1 MDKFLLVVAGPSG
14 CGKTA
19 VTHLLARK
27 DSRFTFLRSAT
38 TRRPRGDGNDGEYL
52 YLTKEAFESLR
63 EQGGFVESTEYNGE
77 LYGTPL
83 AEVERASSE
92 GKIPLLVLD
101 INGARSLR
109 SRSDLCAFTVYIY
122 SDLNAIEERLYS
134 RYLGDSPSPQGLAAF
149 VDRKERNVKD
159 YLLMPEQTEAFCAF
173 VCNDSTLD
181 DLGERI
187 ASSFDA
193 FCADRSVDH
202 EQNAAVA
209 RLLHEMAVA
218 KLY

>member
-1 MDKFLLVVAGPSG
+1 M
-14 CGKTA
+14 
-19 VTHLLARK
+19 
-27 DSRFTFLRSAT
+27 
-38 TRRPRGDGNDGEYL
+38 
-52 YLTKEAFESLR
+52 TKEAFESLR